1 MGIRDLLVTALVFGS
16 LPLILWRPY
25 IGILVWS
32 WLSYMNPHR
41 LTYGFAYNMPF
52 AQIVALTL
60 LVALLFSSE
69 KKSFPLTGTTA
80 VWLLFVIWMCLTT
93 ALAVYPDAAMIQL
106 TKVLK
111 IQLVALLTLVLI
123 NDRKKLDHLII
134 AIVFSIGF
142 FSVKGGV
149 FTILTG
155 GAFRV
160 WGPTGSF
167 IEENNSLA
175 VAVLMIIP
183 LMVYL
188 HRLYGGNRK
197 LKWLLG
203 AAIGLSTIAAIGSQ
217 SRGALV
223 SILAVAGFYW
233 WKSSSKIVTGPAVVL
248 GAVLFLTFMPDSWHQ
263 RMQSIKNYEQD
274 DSAMQRLNS
283 WEYSVNVANDSVV
296 GAGFSSWTREMF
308 ERYAPRPEWVFVAHS
323 IYFAPLADHGWPGLL
338 MFLLVLWLT
347 WRSLSVV
354 IANRASTWSDDDVF
368 LAKMLQVSLVAY
380 LSGGA
385 FLSLTYFDLPWH
397 IVAMGVILRA
407 LGQGKSLRAEGP
419 AAQTR
424 PAKHAPNG
432 QYGNRLSS
440 RAAT

>member
-1 MGIRDLLVTALVFGS
+1 MGLRDLLVTALVFGS

-60 LVALLFSSE
+60 LVAILFSRE
-69 KKSFPLTGTTA
+69 RKTFPLTGVTA
-80 VWLLFVIWMCLTT
+80 VWLLFVAWMCLTT
-93 ALAVYPDAAMIQL
+93 ALAVYPDMAMIQL

-123 NDRKKLDHLII
+123 NDRQKLDYLII
-134 AIVFSIGF
+134 AIVVSIGF
-142 FSVKGGV
+142 FSVKGGI

-167 IEENNSLA
+167 IQENNSLA

-183 LMVYL
+183 LMIYL
-188 HRLYGGNRK
+188 YRMYSENRK
-197 LKWLLG
+197 LKWLII
-203 AAIGLSTIAAIGSQ
+203 AAIGLSVVSVFGSQ

-223 SILAVAGFYW
+223 SIAAVAGFFW
-233 WKSSSKIVTGPAVVL
+233 WKSSSKLLTAPLMVLAAVV
-248 GAVLFLTFMPDSWHQ
+248 FLTFMPASWHE
-263 RMQSIKNYEQD
+263 RMQTIENYEED
-274 DSAMQRLNS
+274 ASAMQRLNS
-283 WEYSVNVANDSVV
+283 WEYSLNVANDSIV
-296 GAGFSSWTREMF
+296 GAGFSSWTKEMF
-308 ERYAPRPEWVFVAHS
+308 HRYAPRPEWVFVAHS

-338 MFLLVLWLT
+338 MFLLILGLT
-347 WRSLSVV
+347 WRSLA
-354 IANRASTWSDDDVF
+354 IIIGNRAGGWSENDVF
-368 LAKMLQVSLVAY
+368 LARMLQVSLVAY
-380 LSGGA
+380 MSGGA

-397 IVAMGVILRA
+397 IVAMAVILR
-407 LGQGKSLRAEGP
+407 SLTQRVGDP
-419 AAQTR
+419 AAGGPVGGRAVVQEGHMAGPR
-424 PAKHAPNG
+424 G
-432 QYGNRLSS
+432 RLL
-440 RAAT
+440 